1 MADFDPDA
9 YLATPAPSPQAFDPD
24 AYLSAAPAV
33 APAPTPMQ
41 DLKKG
46 AVETFY
52 GPLEAAGRMAYGAM
66 ATPVAGL
73 AGLAQGAYNVG
84 REALG
89 YQPGMPAGNVV
100 ENIMNAPGPART
112 QVAQTVERGLGT
124 VFNPAIQAARAPGQ
138 MISEAGFPAT
148 GAIVS
153 AIPEAAAT
161 LLAPEARGA
170 MRAVGSAARGVTRA
184 APAAATTAATTAAT
198 AGAATAA
205 AENAA
210 RQYIAAKTSVAWN
223 DLPNSVQQTLT
234 EVAKNAKNLDKL
246 DPKAIERLA
255 TLRRA
260 GVQNATVGQLT
271 RDPLQQTREMISQ
284 QSEGG
289 QVLRDLTTEQN
300 KQLVSSIDSL
310 RGRTT
315 PLPPGSTTAGRGVRE
330 AVTSKLRGM
339 QRSVTRLYGIA
350 ERNAGD
356 TPVQATSL
364 GDYVNNHADPEL
376 VGYVTRKLP
385 KDAYTVEN
393 GQVTL
398 TRDLTLKELEIVR
411 KAATAA
417 KKAGGDKGYYA
428 GEVTDL
434 IDDITKDSGGEWY
447 AKARAARRKVGEEFE
462 RTKAVNDIIRTR
474 GRSREQAVALED
486 VWRQSVVRGSVDDL
500 LALKKSLL
508 GGSPIV
514 AKKGAAAFDDL
525 RAATADYLLEKATR
539 SPKNSVGDPN
549 VQWNAFRN
557 AVNEI
562 GPEKLEVLFGKA
574 GAKKVADI
582 VESLEIL
589 KTEAPNNWRGST
601 TFKNMISMLDTLGGL
616 GGKYLGTDVVAGAV
630 KGVAKLKEAGEAGRV
645 ARKAVKNPI
654 EETARRQPQTL
665 GSVSAIMR
673 PAGYTAPY
681 TAGQQDQ
688 QQ

>member
-9 YLATPAPSPQAFDPD
+9 YLATPAPSPQAFNPD

-33 APAPTPMQ
+33 APASTPMQ

-100 ENIMNAPGPART
+100 ENIMTAPGQPQTAVARN
-112 QVAQTVERGLGT
+112 VERGIGYVMQPL
-124 VFNPAIQAARAPGQ
+124 VEAARARGR
-138 MISEAGFPAT
+138 MISEAGAPVT

-153 AIPEAAAT
+153 ALPETAMT

-170 MRAVGSAARGVTRA
+170 VGSAARGVIRA
-184 APAAATTAATTAAT
+184 APAAATTAAT

-271 RDPLQQTREMISQ
+271 RNPLQQTREMIAQ

-300 KQLVSSIDSL
+300 KQLVSSIESL

-539 SPKNSVGDPN
+539 SPKNSVGDSN

-654 EETARRQPQTL
+654 EEAARRQPQTL
-665 GSVSAIMR
+665 GSVSATMR

>member
-9 YLATPAPSPQAFDPD
+9 YLATPAPSPQAFNPD
-24 AYLSAAPAV
+24 AYLSAVPAAAPAS
-33 APAPTPMQ
+33 TPMQ

-100 ENIMNAPGPART
+100 ENIMTAPGQPQTAVARN
-112 QVAQTVERGLGT
+112 VERGIGYVTQPL
-124 VFNPAIQAARAPGQ
+124 VEAARAPGR
-138 MISEAGFPAT
+138 MISEAGAPVT

-153 AIPEAAAT
+153 ALPETAMT
-161 LLAPEARGA
+161 LLAPEARG
-170 MRAVGSAARGVTRA
+170 AVGSAARGVTRA
-184 APAAATTAATTAAT
+184 APAAATTAAT

-271 RDPLQQTREMISQ
+271 RNPLQQTREMIAQ

-300 KQLVSSIDSL
+300 KQLVSSIESL

-539 SPKNSVGDPN
+539 SPKNSVGDSN

-654 EETARRQPQTL
+654 EEAARRQPQTL
-665 GSVSAIMR
+665 GSVSATMR